1 MFKTR
6 GIGPGQAG
14 LMTITAVSS
23 IVFDCAAPGALAEF
37 YAKATGWTVSHADAD
52 SAGVDGGSTQ
62 LSFQRIDG
70 YQGPGWPNEAK
81 HVHLDLL
88 VADVE
93 AAKRELTELGA
104 TVPEF
109 QPGGDGWTV
118 LVDPEGHPFCVSA
131 G

>member
-6 GIGPGQAG
+6 PVLSGHAG

-37 YAKATGWTVSHADAD
+37 YAKATGWAVSHADAD
-52 SAGVDGGSTQ
+52 SAGVDGGAVQ

-70 YQGPGWPNEAK
+70 YQGPGWANDAK
-81 HVHLDLL
+81 HLHLDLL

-93 AAKRELTELGA
+93 AATRELAGLGA
-104 TVPEF
+104 TVPDF

-118 LVDPEGHPFCVSA
+118 LVDPEGHPFCISA
-131 G
+131 A